1 MATILE
7 QIKRLERLNEAEIT
21 KQLFL
26 AVKKAEDKFIAFNK
40 LQLSEGKNALGVEV
54 GKYKVRTQ
62 TIADLFEPKPIKPK
76 EAGSPYNFQWSGD
89 FFDGFKLGING
100 DEATILSNALGSDD
114 KLHFLTSNNLFGLN
128 DENLAK
134 VIKEEILPFINNFA
148 RRTLK
153 I

>member
-26 AVKKAEDKFIAFNK
+26 AVKKAEDKFIALNK
-40 LQLSEGKNALGVEV
+40 SQLDKGEDYLGNIVGHYSKHTQGYADADGIRKSKKEG
-54 GKYKVRTQ
+54 
-62 TIADLFEPKPIKPK
+62 D
-76 EAGSPYNFQWSGD
+76 PYNFDWFGD

-100 DEATILSNALGSDD
+100 DEATILSNALGSDS
-114 KLHFLTSNNLFGLN
+114 KLDFLTTHNLFGLN

>member
-26 AVKKAEDKFIAFNK
+26 AVKKAENKFIALNK
-40 LQLSEGKNALGVEV
+40 SQLSEGENYLGVEV
-54 GKYKVRTQ
+54 GTYKARTQ
-62 TIADLFEPKPIKPK
+62 KKALSNPKPKK
-76 EAGSPYNFQWSGD
+76 SKNVGDPYNFEWSGD
-89 FFDGFKLGING
+89 FFDGFKLGVNS
-100 DEATILSNALGSDD
+100 DEATIFSTGIGSGE
-114 KLHFLTSNNLFGLN
+114 KANFLTTKDLFGLN
-128 DENLAK
+128 NENLAK

-148 RRTLK
+148 RTTLK